1 MIERYNEYVKKD
13 NSEYNN
19 HLKRLRVEEFT
30 LSDEIKKLSELISN
44 LEKEISNTKGIFKK
58 NKKSKLEKNVI
69 SLKEKLNA
77 LEKQLKQNKQEQG
90 LVEFR
95 KKEFGLNEFISG
107 NATSQSQFVDIYSTV
122 RKKDGEVIL
131 TPDDINLIS
140 MRYFEELDHNYTSLN
155 EFCWVHKTNYLPQNS
170 VIKTTN
176 NSTLKKDSVLIN
188 GESYEYEYSDIS
200 RNTVHGAINSE
211 VSSHEYG
218 SWDNC
223 KYAIIIPFIDMPLND
238 LKNFNVVDTYFEG
251 DIKIPSSAIIL
262 CPKEEMKKVK
272 ENNPNVNIVGYTG
285 KSNVTDFANRI
296 VYLLGYRY
304 ETVEKH
310 GWQNLTNQKR
320 AESVALNN
328 GFSTGKHS
336 GTNENIKERALKG
349 LKKFVKILEIIENNN
364 LVNNDNLYDIFNQL
378 KKQNV
383 LKSEDSF
390 NEIKHL
396 EKLGYIDSNLAIKLN
411 QAVMENDGNLDDVLI
426 IESLKTLANKSNNL
440 NNTTKKSL

>member
-19 HLKRLRVEEFT
+19 HLKRLRV
-30 LSDEIKKLSELISN
+30 
-44 LEKEISNTKGIFKK
+44 
-58 NKKSKLEKNVI
+58 
-69 SLKEKLNA
+69 
-77 LEKQLKQNKQEQG
+77 
-90 LVEFR
+90 
-95 KKEFGLNEFISG
+95 
-107 NATSQSQFVDIYSTV
+107 
-122 RKKDGEVIL
+122 
-131 TPDDINLIS
+131 
-140 MRYFEELDHNYTSLN
+140 EELDHNYTSLN

-176 NSTLKKDSVLIN
+176 NSTLKKDNVSIN
-188 GESYEYEYSDIS
+188 GKSYEYEYSNIS

-223 KYAIIIPFIDMPLND
+223 KYAIIIPFTDMPLNN
-238 LKNFNVVDTYFEG
+238 LKNFNVVDTYFES

-285 KSNVTDFANRI
+285 KSNVTDFANRM
-296 VYLLGYRY
+296 VYLSGYRY
-304 ETVEKH
+304 ETVEKY

-320 AESVALNN
+320 AKSVVLNN
-328 GFSTGKHS
+328 GFSTGKHF

-390 NEIKHL
+390 NEIKYL

-411 QAVMENDGNLDDVLI
+411 QAVMENDNNLDDALI
-426 IESLKTLANKSNNL
+426 MESLKTLANKS
-440 NNTTKKSL
+440 K